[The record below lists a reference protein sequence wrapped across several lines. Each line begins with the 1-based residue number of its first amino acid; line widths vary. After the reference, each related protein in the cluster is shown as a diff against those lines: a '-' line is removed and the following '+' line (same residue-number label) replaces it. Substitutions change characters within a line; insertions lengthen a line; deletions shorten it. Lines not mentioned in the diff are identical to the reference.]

1 MDNSNVSWNIFNLQP
16 VCLAIGRVGESRT
29 LRKLNLV
36 AKKAG
41 RTRSLNPEEEFF
53 LTLTRLRCGFPIMD
67 LAIRVNMYT
76 SNISRILMTWFD
88 FLHSQF
94 RMLPIWASKKYV
106 EGTMPKQ
113 FNEAY
118 PTTRVI
124 LDCTELFIEMP
135 TSARAQSS
143 TFSNYK
149 HHNTAKGLVGIA
161 PNGMVTF
168 VSDLYTGRI
177 SDRKITSDSGI
188 YDLSE
193 GGDSIMAD
201 RGFDLEGDL
210 PREISLNIPPFLDTE
225 SSVGCRR

>member
-1 MDNSNVSWNIFNLQP
+1 MS
-16 VCLAIGRVGESRT
+16 
-29 LRKLNLV
+29 
-36 AKKAG
+36 
-41 RTRSLNPEEEFF
+41 
-53 LTLTRLRCGFPIMD
+53 
-67 LAIRVNMYT
+67 T
-76 SNISRILMTWFD
+76 SNTSRILVTWFD

-106 EGTMPKQ
+106 AGTMPKQ

-118 PTTRVI
+118 PTTRII

-161 PNGMVTF
+161 SSGMVTF

-188 YDLSE
+188 
-193 GGDSIMAD
+193 
-201 RGFDLEGDL
+201 
-210 PREISLNIPPFLDTE
+210 
-225 SSVGCRR
+225 